1 MQKPCSSRGPVRSP
15 APRLSFLTTLRLISG
30 ASFVSL
36 LALVAALACAA
47 PARVHAAPPPTA
59 PADVALAVVYDT
71 SGSMRSPIKTAD
83 GRLAA
88 KHIIARRAFGLVIDR
103 LERFTRPVAGF
114 ATAATQADA
123 TPVKHLGLSITV
135 FDGSRAVTAVRMAPL
150 DPAATRKWLA
160 ALPVPDSGTPLGDAM
175 SLAAKS
181 LLATPA
187 ASKHLL
193 VLTDG
198 ENTLGSTPL
207 AALTALQKQSRTQN
221 QAVFVHILALDI
233 PPAVFASLQKAGATL
248 IGAAD
253 EKQLQSQLDFILE
266 NQILVEAP

>member
-1 MQKPCSSRGPVRSP
+1 MRKSCFLRGASGFS
-15 APRLSFLTTLRLISG
+15 APRPSFISRLLV
-30 ASFVSL
+30 VSL
-36 LALVAALACAA
+36 VTGLST
-47 PARVHAAPPPTA
+47 ARLLHAAPPP

-71 SGSMRSPIKTAD
+71 SGSMRVPIKAAD
-83 GRLAA
+83 GRLAP
-88 KHIIARRAFGLVIDR
+88 KNLIAQRAFGLVIDR
-103 LERFTRPVAGF
+103 LERFTRPASD
-114 ATAATQADA
+114 AAASAKRLD
-123 TPVKHLGLSITV
+123 LSIV
-135 FDGSRAVTAVRMAPL
+135 IFNGSRAVTAVPMAPFN
-150 DPAATRKWLA
+150 AASTRSWLG
-160 ALPVPDSGTPLGDAM
+160 ALPIPDSGTPLGDAM
-175 SLAAKS
+175 SLAARS

-198 ENTLGSTPL
+198 ENTLGSSPL
-207 AALTALQKQSRTQN
+207 AALTALQKQTQTQN
-221 QAVFVHILALDI
+221 QTVFVHVIALDI

>member
-1 MQKPCSSRGPVRSP
+1 VQKTCSARGPVRSSP
-15 APRLSFLTTLRLISG
+15 APRLSFLTTLRLLSG
-30 ASFVSL
+30 ASFAS
-36 LALVAALACAA
+36 LVALAAVILCAS
-47 PARVHAAPPPTA
+47 PARVHAAPPPAA

-71 SGSMRSPIKTAD
+71 SGSMRAPIKAAD
-83 GRLAA
+83 GRLVP
-88 KHIIARRAFGLVIDR
+88 KNIIAQRAFGLVIDR
-103 LERFTRPVAGF
+103 LERFTRPS
-114 ATAATQADA
+114 AAAFVTDS
-123 TPVKHLGLSITV
+123 TPPVKRLDFSITV

-160 ALPVPDSGTPLGDAM
+160 ALPAPDSGTPLGDAM
-175 SLAAKS
+175 TLAAKS
-181 LLATPA
+181 LLATTA

-207 AALTALQKQSRTQN
+207 AALTALQKQTQTQN
-221 QAVFVHILALDI
+221 QTIFVHILALDI

>member
-1 MQKPCSSRGPVRSP
+1 MFTSSSPRSR
-15 APRLSFLTTLRLISG
+15 RLRSAHLLITL
-30 ASFVSL
+30 L
-36 LALVAALACAA
+36 LAA
-47 PARVHAAPPPTA
+47 PAVTRAAP

-71 SGSMRSPIKTAD
+71 SGSMKTPIRTQD

-88 KHIIARRAFGLVIDR
+88 KHVVAKRAFGLVIDR
-103 LERFTRPVAGF
+103 LERFTV
-114 ATAATQADA
+114 
-123 TPVKHLGLSITV
+123 
-135 FDGSRAVTAVRMAPL
+135 
-150 DPAATRKWLA
+150 PAAGQPAKRLALSVVIFSGSHPQEALPMGPLQPETARKWLA
-160 ALPVPDSGTPLGDAM
+160 ALPTPDSATPLGDAM
-175 SLAAKS
+175 TMAGRT

-198 ENTLGSTPL
+198 ENTAGATPL
-207 AALTALQKQSRTQN
+207 AALTALQKQSQG
-221 QAVFVHILALDI
+221 QDQPVFVHVLALDI

-266 NQILVEAP
+266 TQILVEAP

>member
-1 MQKPCSSRGPVRSP
+1 MQKTCSARGPVRSSP
-15 APRLSFLTTLRLISG
+15 APRLSFLTTLRLLSG
-30 ASFVSL
+30 ASFAS
-36 LALVAALACAA
+36 LVALTAVILCAS
-47 PARVHAAPPPTA
+47 PVRVHAAPPPAA
-59 PADVALAVVYDT
+59 PDVALAVVYDT
-71 SGSMRSPIKTAD
+71 SGSMRAPIKAAD
-83 GRLAA
+83 GRLVP
-88 KHIIARRAFGLVIDR
+88 KNIIAQRAFGLVIDR
-103 LERFTRPVAGF
+103 LERFTRP
-114 ATAATQADA
+114 AAAFVTDSIP
-123 TPVKHLGLSITV
+123 PVKRLDLSITV

-160 ALPVPDSGTPLGDAM
+160 ALPAPDSGTPLGDAM
-175 SLAAKS
+175 TLAAKS

-207 AALTALQKQSRTQN
+207 AALTALQKQTQTQN
-221 QAVFVHILALDI
+221 QTVFVHILALDI

-266 NQILVEAP
+266 TQILVEAP